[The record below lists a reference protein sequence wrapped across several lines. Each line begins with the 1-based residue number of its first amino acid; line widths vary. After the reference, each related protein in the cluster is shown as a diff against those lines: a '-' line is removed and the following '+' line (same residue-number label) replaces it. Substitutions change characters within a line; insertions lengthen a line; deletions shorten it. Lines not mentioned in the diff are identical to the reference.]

1 MISNIF
7 LSFITGIVTH
17 VCMCAETEL
26 DLKKH
31 IVPDYTQLSY
41 EQRKEYAPNE
51 IGKKLF
57 DIMTAKKTN
66 LAVALDTESLESVIK
81 IAQLIGSYICILKI
95 HADILKDFFSE
106 NQSTRT
112 SFDSEKFVLK
122 KIPLIYELKK
132 IANDLN
138 FLIMEDRKFADIA
151 SVVQQQYTG
160 GSFQI
165 AHWADLVT
173 AHSLSGGGM
182 IEAMQEA
189 LKKENIKEPRGVIML
204 PQMSTKENLLT
215 PEYTLRTIMQIIQ
228 LKEKGINLPTGLI
241 TRSKIAFKNKQL
253 DYGMLRMTP
262 GIGLFEHTNKDQQY
276 ITPQKAFENLGTDI
290 AIVGRAIYNSQNPI
304 ETAQELQQKC
314 WNEYSQRI
322 YKE

>member
-26 DLKKH
+26 DLKKY

-41 EQRKEYAPNE
+41 EQRKEYAANE

-66 LAVALDTESLESVIK
+66 LAVALDIESLESIINIVK
-81 IAQLIGSYICILKI
+81 LIGPYICVLKI
-95 HADILKDFFSE
+95 HADTLKDFFSE
-106 NQSTRT
+106 NQSTLT

-138 FLIMEDRKFADIA
+138 FLIMEDRKFADIG
-151 SVVQQQYTG
+151 SVVQQQYTSG
-160 GSFQI
+160 PFQI
-165 AHWADLVT
+165 AEWADLVT
-173 AHSLSGGGM
+173 THSLSGGGM
-182 IEAMQEA
+182 IEAMQAA
-189 LKKENIKEPRGVIML
+189 LEKENIKEPRGVIML

-241 TRSKIAFKNKQL
+241 TRSKIDFNNKQL
-253 DYGMLRMTP
+253 DYGILRMTP

-276 ITPQKAFENLGTDI
+276 ITPQKAFESLGTDI

-304 ETAQELQQKC
+304 QVAQTLQQTC
-314 WNEYSQRI
+314 WNEYTHRI
-322 YKE
+322 NQK